1 MKKLIISIFAA
12 LTFVACDDPNEGSLF
27 VQPTTVESEMTMTT
41 LMEKSPE
48 TYSLW
53 IELLKHANFYNA
65 MKDANANA
73 TAFCPNNNAMQ
84 KFLRSRGV
92 SSVQELDVQYARQ
105 VVKAHIIDWQTD
117 SRVITDSSLVIYARN
132 HQDLPAKN
140 LFEQDLTLSFGYQ
153 KTDVDDEFRSD

>member
-92 SSVQELDVQYARQ
+92 SSVQELDVQ
-105 VVKAHIIDWQTD
+105 
-117 SRVITDSSLVIYARN
+117 
-132 HQDLPAKN
+132 
-140 LFEQDLTLSFGYQ
+140 
-153 KTDVDDEFRSD
+153 